1 MGGDI
6 FFTADILLPAGV
18 SPGVWSVIAC
28 DQFSSERDYWERVK
42 KRVDGAPSTLNMILP
57 EAFLDDKG
65 EEEEI
70 AGIRSAMD
78 DYLERGLFYK
88 IKDSFVYIERT
99 LPDGRVRRGVL
110 GAVDLDA
117 YDYTGG
123 EAAVRASEGTVLKRL
138 PVRIQVRRSVKLEL
152 PHIMAFIDDRDKTV
166 IEPLSKKAGMQPPLY
181 DFDLMEGG
189 GHVRGVQVTGDD
201 AAGVVA
207 ALRALQKRNR
217 TLIVMGDGNHSLAA
231 AKIYWE
237 ELKRGLGEAERE
249 SHPARRAL
257 IEINNVYD
265 PAVTFEAIHRIVFD
279 ADPAGL
285 AAALENAMINGTDY
299 MLHWVARGRS
309 GSIGVSAACIGD
321 MLAALQTFLDDYA
334 SANGCSVD
342 FIHGEEPLRQ
352 LAGVERRI
360 GIIVPVMDKSELF
373 ETVAAGGLF
382 PKKSF
387 SVGCARDKRYYLE
400 SREIV

>member
-6 FFTADILLPAGV
+6 FSTADILLPVGV
-18 SPGVWSVIAC
+18 SPDLWSVIAC
-28 DQFSSERDYWERVK
+28 DQFSSECEYWERVK
-42 KRVDGAPSTLNMILP
+42 KRVNGAPSTLNMILP
-57 EAFLDDKG
+57 EAFLDDKR

-70 AGIRSAMD
+70 AGIRFAMN
-78 DYLERGLFYK
+78 DYLERGLFYE
-88 IKDSFVYIERT
+88 IKDSFIYIDRT
-99 LPDGRVRRGVL
+99 LPNGLVRRGIL
-110 GAVDLDA
+110 GAVDLDG

-166 IEPLSKKAGMQPPLY
+166 IEPLSEKAGRLPPLY

-201 AAGVVA
+201 AAGVAA
-207 ALRALQKRNR
+207 ALRALQKGNR

-237 ELKRGLGEAERE
+237 ELKHSLGEAERE

-279 ADPAGL
+279 VDPAGL
-285 AAALENAMINGTDY
+285 AVALENAMIKGTDY
-299 MLHWVARGRS
+299 ILHWVTRGRS
-309 GSIGVSAACIGD
+309 GSIGVSASCIGD
-321 MLAALQTFLDDYA
+321 MLAALQAFLDDYA
-334 SANGCSVD
+334 SATGCSVD
-342 FIHGEEPLRQ
+342 FIHGEDSLRQ
-352 LAGVERRI
+352 LAEADRRM
-360 GIIVPVMDKSELF
+360 GIILPVIDKSELF
-373 ETVAAGGLF
+373 ATVAAGGLF

-387 SVGCARDKRYYLE
+387 SVGHARDKRYYLE
-400 SREIV
+400 SRVIV